1 MLLKSLHFKRL
12 ATFFIIAFSITLYFH
27 LAYNI
32 ERHEHTMIATCVLGL
47 FMTYYGILKLKL
59 SWILMVVAGLLFRTI
74 FSDHYPALSQ
84 DFLRF
89 IWDGRLLFKGVNPY
103 LFTPNEIMNSQV
115 AILAEMQTLH
125 EGMGPLSQRNFSNY
139 PPIHQVPGF
148 LAAIL
153 SGRSIFGTIL
163 ILRLILILADLGI
176 VYYGRKLLGLFQM
189 PKNAI
194 FIYFLNP
201 LVIIELT
208 GNLHFEGLMVFFMLL
223 TFYYLKQNKNV
234 HAALFMGISIL
245 TKLIPALVVPLLIYR
260 LGLKKSVQFVGITIG
275 VVVLGFGPFINL
287 GFLTNYSQSVGLWFL
302 NFEFNA
308 SFYYILKALTKFYL
322 EAKLISY
329 MRFIIP
335 VIMGST
341 VLYLYL
347 KKETKTKTIMKHCL
361 WLITTY
367 FFVATTV
374 HPWYIISLVFL
385 SCYSNYRYPIWWSLT
400 VFLSYGAYSQT
411 AVLESSYLLIIEYG
425 VVLSVLIYESF
436 KNSSG
441 KLKHH

>member
-1 MLLKSLHFKRL
+1 MLLKSLHFKRF
-12 ATFFIIAFSITLYFH
+12 ATFFTITFSIALYFH
-27 LAYNI
+27 LGYNI
-32 ERHEHTMIATCVLGL
+32 ERYEHVILGLCVLGL
-47 FMTYYGILKLKL
+47 FMAYYGMLKLKI
-59 SWILMVVAGLLFRTI
+59 SWVLMVVAGLLFRTV
-74 FSDHYPALSQ
+74 FLGHYPALSQ
-84 DFLRF
+84 DFFRF
-89 IWDGRLLFKGVNPY
+89 IWDGRLLFKGINPY

-115 AILAEMQTLH
+115 AILAEMQTLYD
-125 EGMGPLSQRNFSNY
+125 GMGPLSQRNFSNY
-139 PPIHQVPGF
+139 PPIHQMPGF
-148 LAAIL
+148 LAAML

-201 LVIIELT
+201 LVVIELT

-223 TFYYLKQNKNV
+223 TFYHLKQNKNMY
-234 HAALFMGISIL
+234 AALFMGISIL
-245 TKLIPALVVPLLIYR
+245 TKLIPVLVLPLFIYR
-260 LGLKKSVQFVGITIG
+260 LGLKKSVEFVGMTIG
-275 VVVLGFGPFINL
+275 VVILGFVPFINM
-287 GFLTNYSQSVGLWFL
+287 GFLTNYSESVGLWFS

-308 SFYYILKALTKFYL
+308 SFYYMLKALTQYYL
-322 EAKLISY
+322 EANLIAY

-335 VIMGST
+335 ALMGST

-347 KKETKTKTIMKHCL
+347 KKEIKTKTIMKQCL
-361 WLITTY
+361 WLLTAY
-367 FFVATTV
+367 FFIATTI
-374 HPWYIISLVFL
+374 HPWYIIPLVFL

-411 AVLESSYLLIIEYG
+411 AVLENPYLLAIEYG